1 MVKRWQNRVAESR
14 HTQLTA
20 ILTGTAV
27 WLLAGLVAQQWWIQY
42 VCFVLTTLILAE
54 MNNSNALIRIF
65 SRLVS
70 SAFILIFCS
79 ACFLF
84 PSLPGAIFLLCVVSS
99 LYTFFQCYQDKESA
113 GWTFYTFLLLGLS
126 SIAQA
131 EGLVLVPVYWLLM
144 GVTIYSLSRRT
155 FTASW
160 LGLLLPYAA
169 WSAGILCINEGDF
182 TPLAEHLGLTE
193 TGLLGRLI
201 ATGDASLLAPD
212 YRALSLP
219 QALCTALTVALSLT
233 GAIHFIRKSTHDKI
247 RTRQIFYSIMIINGY
262 ATLLLIAMP
271 THFDTMLRLMM
282 LTASPLIG
290 HFLAL
295 TATKITNIAF
305 FVILGATVL
314 LTAFNLW
321 TL

>member
-1 MVKRWQNRVAESR
+1 MVKRWQNKVAESR
-14 HTQLTA
+14 HTQLIT
-20 ILTGTAV
+20 ILFGTAV
-27 WLLAGLVAQQWWIQY
+27 WLLAGLIVQQWWIQF

-54 MNNSNALIRIF
+54 LNNSNALIRIF

-70 SAFILIFCS
+70 SAFVLLFCS

-84 PSLPGAIFLLCVVSS
+84 SSLPGAIFQLCIISS
-99 LYTFFQCYQDKESA
+99 LYTFFQCYQDRESA

-126 SIAQA
+126 SIAQV
-131 EGLVLVPVYWLLM
+131 EGLVLIPVYWLLM
-144 GVTIYSLSRRT
+144 AVTIYSFSRRT
-155 FTASW
+155 FTASL
-160 LGLLLPYAA
+160 LGLLLPYAT
-169 WSAGILCINEGDF
+169 WSAGILYMNEGDF

-193 TGLLGRLI
+193 TGIVGQLI
-201 ATGDASLLAPD
+201 ATGDATLLVPN
-212 YRALSLP
+212 YMALSLS
-219 QALCTALTVALSLT
+219 QILCFVLTVALSLT
-233 GAIHFIRKSTHDKI
+233 GTIHFIRKSTHDKI
-247 RTRQIFYSIMIINGY
+247 RTRQIFYSMMTFNGY
-262 ATLLLIAMP
+262 AALLTIAMP
-271 THFDTMLRLMM
+271 THIDTMLRLMI